1 MICLDITNINNH
13 AQDILRNEDLEF
25 DREGSTLYWWNAE
38 LMITIEE
45 HDFYNMKG
53 ELSDWLGEFYFEG
66 GDDAESSYYTGS
78 YK

>member
-25 DREGSTLYWWNAE
+25 DREGSTLFWWTDKI
-38 LMITIEE
+38 MITIEE
-45 HDFYNMKG
+45 HDFYNLRG
-53 ELSDWLGEFYFEG
+53 DLSDWLGEFYFEG
-66 GDDAESSYYTGS
+66 VVAAESSYYTGS

>member
-1 MICLDITNINNH
+1 MIYLDTTNINNH
-13 AQDILRNEDLEF
+13 KSKILGNEDLEF
-25 DREGSTLYWWNAE
+25 DREGSTLFWWTDE
-38 LMITIEE
+38 IMITIEE

-66 GDDAESSYYTGS
+66 GGEVEASHYTAS